1 MSRFIVF
8 LLALLLAGPAFAA
21 APRDSLLVTPAWL
34 AAHQHDPALVL
45 LHVGDKK
52 AYARKHIPGAHFV
65 DLDDIS
71 NSSMAEGGLML
82 EMPTAADL
90 RTRLARLGISD
101 TSHIVVYY
109 GQDWISPAT
118 RVVFTLEAAGL
129 GDRTVLLDGGMGAWT
144 REGHAVTDQ
153 ATPDTAGKLSPLRM
167 KDEVVD
173 AAFVQSHLGKPGYVV
188 VDGRSAAF
196 YDGVQTG
203 GGSGMPRHKTGHI
216 AGARSI
222 PFTSVTGADLKF
234 LPADRLAAAFQ
245 RAGVKPG
252 DTVIGYC
259 HIGQQA
265 TAMLFAARTLG
276 FKTLLYDGAFEDWSR
291 RNLPVENPSQ
301 RAAR

>member
-1 MSRFIVF
+1 MPRFIVLF
-8 LLALLLAGPAFAA
+8 LALMLAAPAWAA
-21 APRDSLLVTPAWL
+21 SPRDSLLVTPAWL
-34 AAHQHDPALVL
+34 AAHQHDPGLVL

-52 AYARKHIPGAHFV
+52 AYDRKHIPGARLV

-82 EMPTAADL
+82 EMPTPADL
-90 RTRLARLGISD
+90 RTRLARLGVSD
-101 TSHIVVYY
+101 NSRIVVYY

-118 RVVFTLEAAGL
+118 RVVFTLDAAGL
-129 GDRTVLLDGGMGAWT
+129 GDHTVLLDGGMGAWT
-144 REGHAVTDQ
+144 REGHAITDK
-153 ATPDTAGKLSPLRM
+153 ATPTVTGKLSPLKM

-173 AAFVQSHLGKPGYVV
+173 AAFVQNHVGKPGYVV

-203 GGSGMPRHKTGHI
+203 GGSGMALHKTGHI

-234 LPADRLAAAFQ
+234 LPADRLAAVFQ
-245 RAGVKPG
+245 RAGVKSG
-252 DTVIGYC
+252 DTVVGYC

-276 FKTLLYDGAFEDWSR
+276 LKVLLYDGAFEDWSH
-291 RNLPVENPSQ
+291 RNLPVENPS
-301 RAAR
+301 RRSAR